1 MMRKTAFVF
10 FISILTV
17 LIINTNEARSQQAAP
32 IVIGAPIARASTYGQ
47 NGERSMILAMEE
59 INKAGGI
66 MLGGQKRPI
75 KLEIVDTRDEEPGVP
90 TSEVLLAIEKLIL
103 DKKVSIL
110 AGGPTMSECCLA
122 ALDLFPKYKVLSIVN
137 IGCWTPGWHA
147 KTGKDIANYKYSF
160 RLSGNVA
167 YWIPNIVTLL
177 SQVKEKHG
185 FNKMYI
191 TVAEA
196 AHAKA
201 AAAAVEKGATADGWT
216 VVGKEVHPLA
226 TTDFS
231 MLLRDVRKSGAQVL
245 FIWDHV
251 PEALSM
257 INQWQDMK
265 IPAAAIGFVGPT
277 EDPVMWK
284 QTGGKVAYLVEFAG
298 EGGTLPGQDITPLT
312 KPYFNAFKKR
322 WGDEPRGTGNVPSY
336 TALYL
341 LKDAIERAGTLD
353 VDSLVTAIEQTDMV
367 TAGGR
372 LKFEKTNHQAIYGT
386 NPKETLMP
394 QLLQWQDGK
403 RVSIWPRSVAVGDY
417 KLPPWMKSAK

>member
-1 MMRKTAFVF
+1 MKKMTFIF
-10 FISILTV
+10 FISILAV
-17 LIINTNEARSQQAAP
+17 LIINTNDLRSQQVEP
-32 IVIGAPIARASTYGQ
+32 IVIGAPIPRASTYGQ
-47 NGERSMILAMEE
+47 NGERSMILAMEQ
-59 INKAGGI
+59 INAAGGI
-66 MLGGQKRPI
+66 KLGGKNRPI

-90 TSEVLLAIEKLIL
+90 TSEVLLAIEKLVL
-103 DKKVSIL
+103 DKKVKIL
-110 AGGPTMSECCLA
+110 AGGPCMSECCLA

-147 KTGKDIANYKYSF
+147 KTGKDIAHYKYSF

-177 SQVKEKHG
+177 NNIKEKYG

-196 AHAKA
+196 AHCKA
-201 AAAAVEKGATADGWT
+201 AASFVEKGAVAGGWQI
-216 VVGKEVHPLA
+216 VGNEVHPLA

-231 MLLRDVRKSGAQVL
+231 MMLRDVRKSGAQVL
-245 FIWDHV
+245 FIWDHT

-257 INQWQDMK
+257 ISQWQDLK

-298 EGGTLPGQDITPLT
+298 EGGTLPGQEITPLT
-312 KPYFNAFKKR
+312 KPYFDAFKKR
-322 WGDEPRGTGNVPSY
+322 WDDEPRGTGNVPSY
-336 TALYL
+336 TVLHL
-341 LKDAIERAGTLD
+341 IKDAIERAGTLD
-353 VDSLVTAIEQTDMV
+353 VDALVTAIEQTDMV
-367 TAGGR
+367 TVGGR
-372 LKFEKTNHQAIYGT
+372 LRFDKSNHQAIYGT
-386 NPKETLMP
+386 NPKETLMG

-403 RVSIWPRSVAVGDY
+403 RVCIWPPQIASGEY

>member
-1 MMRKTAFVF
+1 MKR
-10 FISILTV
+10 SILLLPV
-17 LIINTNEARSQQAAP
+17 LVLAILIISPDPARSQQAEP
-32 IVIGAPIARASTYGQ
+32 IVIGAPIPRASTYGQ

-66 MLGGQKRPI
+66 KLGGQMRPV
-75 KLEIVDTRDEEPGVP
+75 KLEIMDTRDEEPGVP
-90 TSEVLLAIEKLIL
+90 TSEVLLSIEKLIL
-103 DKKVSIL
+103 DKKVKIL

-122 ALDLFPKYKVLSIVN
+122 ALDLFPKYKVLSVVN

-167 YWIPNIVTLL
+167 YWIPNIVALL
-177 SQVKEKHG
+177 KNVKEKYG
-185 FNKMYI
+185 FDKMYV

-201 AAAAVEKGATADGWT
+201 AAGLVEKGAVADGWT
-216 VVGKEVHPLA
+216 IVGKEVHPLA

-231 MLLRDVRKSGAQVL
+231 MMFRDVKKSGAQVL
-245 FIWDHV
+245 FIWDHT

-284 QTGGKVAYLVEFAG
+284 QTGGKIAYLVEFAG
-298 EGGTLPGQDITPLT
+298 EGGTLPGQEITPLT
-312 KPYFNAFKKR
+312 KSFFNAFKR
-322 WGDEPRGTGNVPSY
+322 RYNDEPRGTGNVPSY
-336 TALYL
+336 TVLYMI
-341 LKDAIERAGTLD
+341 KDAIERAGTLD
-353 VDSLVTAIEQTDMV
+353 VDALVTAIEQTDMI
-367 TAGGR
+367 TIGGR
-372 LKFEKTNHQAIYGT
+372 LKFDKTNHQAIYGS
-386 NPKETLMP
+386 NPKETLMA

-403 RVSIWPRSVAVGDY
+403 RVCIWPSEIASGTY
-417 KLPPWMKSAK
+417 KLPPWVKPVK

>member
-1 MMRKTAFVF
+1 MKR
-10 FISILTV
+10 SILLLPV
-17 LIINTNEARSQQAAP
+17 LVLAILIISPDPARSQQAEP
-32 IVIGAPIARASTYGQ
+32 IVIGAPIPRASTYGQ

-66 MLGGQKRPI
+66 KLGGQMRPV
-75 KLEIVDTRDEEPGVP
+75 KLEIIDTRDEEPGVP
-90 TSEVLLAIEKLIL
+90 TSEVLLSIEKLIL
-103 DKKVSIL
+103 DKKVKIL

-122 ALDLFPKYKVLSIVN
+122 ALDLFPKYKVLSVVN

-167 YWIPNIVTLL
+167 YWIPNIVALL
-177 SQVKEKHG
+177 KNVKEKYG
-185 FNKMYI
+185 FDKMYV

-201 AAAAVEKGATADGWT
+201 AAGLVEKGAVADGWT
-216 VVGKEVHPLA
+216 IVGKEVHPLA

-231 MLLRDVRKSGAQVL
+231 MMFRDVKRSGAQVL
-245 FIWDHV
+245 FIWDHT

-284 QTGGKVAYLVEFAG
+284 QTGGKIAYLVEFAG
-298 EGGTLPGQDITPLT
+298 EGGTLPGQEITPLT
-312 KPYFNAFKKR
+312 KPFFNAFKR
-322 WGDEPRGTGNVPSY
+322 RYNDEPRGTGNVPSY
-336 TALYL
+336 TVLYMI
-341 LKDAIERAGTLD
+341 KDAIERAGTLD
-353 VDSLVTAIEQTDMV
+353 VDALVTAIEQTDMI
-367 TAGGR
+367 TIGGR
-372 LKFEKTNHQAIYGT
+372 LKFDKTNHQAIYGS
-386 NPKETLMP
+386 NPKETLMA

-403 RVSIWPRSVAVGDY
+403 RVCIWPSEIASGTY
-417 KLPPWMKSAK
+417 KLPPWVKPVK

>member
-1 MMRKTAFVF
+1 MKKKAFGL
-10 FISILTV
+10 FILVLAV
-17 LIINTNEARSQQAAP
+17 LILYPDYAKPQQAEP
-32 IVIGAPIARASTYGQ
+32 IVIGAPIPRASTYGQ
-47 NGERSMILAMEE
+47 NGERSMILATEE
-59 INKAGGI
+59 INASGGI
-66 MLGGQKRPI
+66 KVGTQKRPI

-103 DKKVSIL
+103 DKKVKIL
-110 AGGPTMSECCLA
+110 AGGPCMSECCLA
-122 ALDLFPKYKVLSIVN
+122 ALDLFPKYKVISIVN

-177 SQVKEKHG
+177 KNIKDKYG
-185 FNKMYI
+185 FTKMYI
-191 TVAEA
+191 TMAEA
-196 AHAKA
+196 AHCKA
-201 AAAAVEKGATADGWT
+201 AGAAVEKGAVADGWT
-216 VVGKEVHPLA
+216 IVGKEVHPLA

-231 MLLRDVRKSGAQVL
+231 MMLRDVKKTEAQVL
-245 FIWDHV
+245 FIWDHT
-251 PEALSM
+251 PEALAM

-298 EGGTLPGQDITPLT
+298 EGGTLPGQEITPLT
-312 KPYFNAFKKR
+312 KPFFNAFKKK
-322 WGDEPRGTGNVPSY
+322 WKDEPRGTGNVPSY
-336 TALYL
+336 TVLYMI
-341 LKDAIERAGTLD
+341 KNAIERTGTLD
-353 VDSLVTAIEQTDMV
+353 VDALVTAIEQTDIV

-372 LKFEKTNHQAIYGT
+372 LKFDQTNHQAIYGT
-386 NPKETLMP
+386 NPKETLMG

-403 RVSIWPRSVAVGDY
+403 RICIWPQQIASGEY
-417 KLPPWMKSAK
+417 KLPPWVKPAK

>member
-1 MMRKTAFVF
+1 MMKR
-10 FISILTV
+10 SIILLPV
-17 LIINTNEARSQQAAP
+17 LALAILIISPDPARSQQVEP
-32 IVIGAPIARASTYGQ
+32 IIIGAPIARASTYGQ

-66 MLGGQKRPI
+66 KLGGQKRPI

-90 TSEVLLAIEKLIL
+90 TSEVLLSIEKLIL
-103 DKKVSIL
+103 DKKVKIL

-137 IGCWTPGWHA
+137 IGCWTPGWHV
-147 KTGKDIANYKYSF
+147 KTGKDISNYKYSF

-167 YWIPNIVTLL
+167 YWIPNIVGLL
-177 SQVKEKHG
+177 KNVKEKYG
-185 FNKMYI
+185 FDKMYI

-201 AAAAVEKGATADGWT
+201 AAGLVEKGAVADGWT
-216 VVGKEVHPLA
+216 IVGKEVHPLA

-231 MLLRDVRKSGAQVL
+231 MMLRDVRKSGAQVL
-245 FIWDHV
+245 FIWDHT

-298 EGGTLPGQDITPLT
+298 EGGTLPGEEITPLT
-312 KPYFNAFKKR
+312 KPFFNAFKKR
-322 WGDEPRGTGNVPSY
+322 WGEEPRGTGNVPSY
-336 TALYL
+336 TVLYM
-341 LKDAIERAGTLD
+341 LKDAIERTGTLD
-353 VDSLVTAIEQTDMV
+353 VDALVSAIEQTDMI
-367 TAGGR
+367 TAGGKLR
-372 LKFEKTNHQAIYGT
+372 FDKTNHQAIYGT
-386 NPKETLMP
+386 NPKETLMA
-394 QLLQWQDGK
+394 QLLQWQNGK
-403 RVSIWPRSVAVGDY
+403 RVCIWPSEIASGTY
-417 KLPPWMKSAK
+417 KLPPWVKPVK